1 MVICLDSRSLTWQ
14 RFPVKALAV
23 LFALVLPLAATTISV
38 VPVFEPL
45 SMHDT
50 DVDADIS
57 DIGEALQATVESRP
71 MALTGAMPE
80 VLIEAIRTPHRFPSN
95 NPNYKVEEVNLLVI
109 CNIGITAEA
118 REEGLHVALNVAQ
131 LAVPEPVDLTGRQV
145 LKLALVAIRK
155 TLEEYQRPQTEPL
168 KVQVVIEGTDEGS
181 ASLSDLGT
189 AYTLGDE

>member
-1 MVICLDSRSLTWQ
+1 MAQAR
-14 RFPVKALAV
+14 PVKAL
-23 LFALVLPLAATTISV
+23 LLWLALSVSLAATTISV

-45 SMHDT
+45 SMHGT
-50 DVDADIS
+50 DVDEGITDT
-57 DIGEALQATVESRP
+57 GEALQATVASRP

-80 VLIEAIRTPHRFPSN
+80 VLIESIRSPHRFPSN

-109 CNIGITAEA
+109 CNIGITAET
-118 REEGLHVALNVAQ
+118 REEGLRVALNVAQ

-168 KVQVVIEGTDEGS
+168 KVQVVIEGTDEGT
-181 ASLSDLGT
+181 ATLADLGT
-189 AYTLGDE
+189 AYTLGEE